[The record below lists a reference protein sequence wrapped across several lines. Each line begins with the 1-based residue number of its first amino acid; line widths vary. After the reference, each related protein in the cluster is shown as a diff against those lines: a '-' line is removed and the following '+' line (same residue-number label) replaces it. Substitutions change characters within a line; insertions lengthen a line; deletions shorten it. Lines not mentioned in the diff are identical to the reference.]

1 VRCTLTTQV
10 YAKRYENI
18 NITLSVLLISHI
30 RSKDA
35 KLFYIIFLAELRQDI
50 L

>member
-1 VRCTLTTQV
+1 MYFNNPGVLRNDT
-10 YAKRYENI
+10 RI
-18 NITLSVLLISHI
+18 SISLSGVLLISHI

>member
-1 VRCTLTTQV
+1 M
-10 YAKRYENI
+10 
-18 NITLSVLLISHI
+18 LLISHI

-35 KLFYIIFLAELRQDI
+35 KPFYIIFLAELRQDI